1 MNSSELRG
9 SGGRLDSCSWEAW
22 DQCEKGSNR
31 EPDLYGRG
39 LEGGGGWCVC
49 GERVQDKTA
58 GVGIFGIGVGDGE
71 RVVSALGFSARSLSL
86 SLFVLLSSNLI
97 KNIQYIYKLDASN
110 HFVK

>member
-31 EPDLYGRG
+31 EPDLYSRG

-58 GVGIFGIGVGDGE
+58 GVGIFCIGVGD
-71 RVVSALGFSARSLSL
+71 RVGFGPRILRSI
-86 SLFVLLSSNLI
+86 LFPPLFLLLSSI
-97 KNIQYIYKLDASN
+97 I
-110 HFVK
+110 